1 MARSLL
7 PSSQKGIFTLALL
20 VCFPL
25 FYLSQ
30 QDTIKAD
37 RTQVTDFY
45 FAAGRANFPVFN
57 MSPEKFKEVV
67 PKSQL
72 LSGDLMTVDYNN
84 YYSDTAGGFENT
96 VKNLSSYVQAGLT
109 LRLRNR
115 EFKNAGPWLKLG
127 LSYFS
132 SSTILSSGIFRSKE
146 SRQDSLYF
154 VTGTPVN
161 RVTQERRELT
171 YIYSCQSINFEG
183 TLIYKLNP
191 EGIFSLFG
199 GPGVFLGMNYG
210 GKAELEGATI
220 NTVSDYKANS
230 FGHDGE
236 LISRTSTVSNAKT
249 EVFDKGPNLSAGLF
263 VNVGVD
269 LRLGNRFEVIKN
281 IHAFVEAKPM
291 FRMYGV
297 KGAGM
302 QNSILLV
309 GNLGLR
315 YEI

>member
-1 MARSLL
+1 MTRRSLL
-7 PSSQKGIFTLALL
+7 SLPKKEIRALALL
-20 VCFPL
+20 LCLPL
-25 FYLSQ
+25 FSLSQ

-57 MSPEKFKEVV
+57 MSQEKFKEIV

-84 YYSDTAGGFENT
+84 YNDTAGGFDNPVEN
-96 VKNLSSYVQAGLT
+96 VSSYVQAGLT

-127 LSYFS
+127 LNYFS
-132 SSTILSSGIFRSKE
+132 SSTILSSGIFRSTE
-146 SRQDSLYF
+146 SREDSLYYIS
-154 VTGTPVN
+154 GRPVN
-161 RVTQERRELT
+161 RVTTDRRELT
-171 YIYSCQSINFEG
+171 YVYSCQSINFEG

-199 GPGVFLGMNYG
+199 GPGAFLGMNYG
-210 GKAELEGATI
+210 GKAELQTLNR
-220 NTVSDYKANS
+220 NTVTDYKANS
-230 FGHDGE
+230 FGNDGE
-236 LISRTSTVSNAKT
+236 ILNRTSTTSGDKT
-249 EVFDKGPNLSAGLF
+249 ETFEKGPNLSGGLF

-302 QNSILLV
+302 QNSVLLV
-309 GNLGLR
+309 GNVGLR
-315 YEI
+315 YEL